1 MIPKII
7 APGSQDFSCA
17 QVSVLPIHRGGVDQH
32 YLRKAAKEA
41 GGFALEKEISELKP
55 IPGHTVIHT
64 IAVGDQER
72 YGFNRNV
79 DGFSRADNKK
89 CHHRFRTQ
97 GHVFKDHANSDP
109 ALKTGDVVATA
120 HNDDMDRIETL
131 AALENAKYAE
141 ELAGLEKGKDIP
153 VSMGSLQQYDVC
165 SLCKHQAKTAADHCE
180 HIRDHLGEITADG
193 VQIGMEN
200 PDPGYFDLSTVWKPA
215 DRIGY
220 TLRKVALE
228 LGPVG
233 GHVLADR
240 FGMGK
245 YADPKLA
252 TLRRLASIEKLSP
265 AVARVVSTAPTD
277 LDDTSKKQLKQ
288 AMAAHG
294 VDVLLDYLHGEGF
307 VLSPRDFTEV
317 ILGAPKLATEAAPG
331 VAALLPDG
339 FNRILG
345 HGDLSVS
352 MDGKPPAVPI
362 KIAEELRV
370 SLQENCSMH
379 EGPAMRRAIVSTL
392 GPATGFVTVK
402 MSSAPM
408 DPTATTGLAELY
420 LRYKLAHASHSAN
433 RAADPLLRTLV
444 QSNVLSS

>member
-1 MIPKII
+1 VIPKII
-7 APGSQDFSCA
+7 APNSQDFSCA
-17 QVSVLPIHRGGVDQH
+17 QVSILPVHSRGIDKH
-32 YLRKAAKEA
+32 YLTKAAKEA
-41 GGFALEKEISELKP
+41 GGFALEKEIAELKP

-64 IAVGDQER
+64 LAVGDSER
-72 YGFNRNV
+72 YGDNRNC
-79 DGFSRADNKK
+79 DGFSREDNKR

-109 ALKTGDVVATA
+109 ALKTGDVIATA
-120 HNDDMDRIETL
+120 HNDVMDRIEAL
-131 AALENAKYAE
+131 AALDNKKYAE

-180 HIRDHLGEITADG
+180 HIRDHLGEVTADG
-193 VQIGMEN
+193 QKIFMEN

-220 TLRKVALE
+220 TIRKVALE
-228 LGPVG
+228 LGPIG

-240 FGMGK
+240 FGMS
-245 YADPKLA
+245 AMSHPKVA

-277 LDDTSKKQLKQ
+277 LDTENRKQLKQ
-288 AMAAHG
+288 AVDAHG
-294 VDVLLDYLHGEGF
+294 VDSVLDYLHSNGF
-307 VLSPRDFTEV
+307 VLSPRDFAEV
-317 ILGAPKLATEAAPG
+317 ILGAPKLAAAAAPG
-331 VAALLPDG
+331 VPALLADG

-345 HGDLSVS
+345 HGDLGVS
-352 MDGKPPAVPI
+352 MDGTPAAVPI
-362 KIAEELRV
+362 KIAEELHG
-370 SLQENCSMH
+370 SLRENCSMH
-379 EGPAMRRAIVSTL
+379 ADQAARRSLVSSL
-392 GPATGFVTVK
+392 GRNVGFGVVK
-402 MSSAPM
+402 VSAALQ

-420 LRYKLAHASHSAN
+420 LRYKLACASHPAN

-444 QSNVLSS
+444 QSNVLS

>member
-7 APGSQDFSCA
+7 APNSQDFRCA
-17 QVSVLPIHRGGVDQH
+17 QVSILPVHSRGVDKH
-32 YLRKAAKEA
+32 YLTKAAKEA
-41 GGFALEKEISELKP
+41 GGFALEKEIAALKP

-64 IAVGDQER
+64 LAVGDQER
-72 YGFNRNV
+72 YGDNRNC
-79 DGFSRADNKK
+79 DGFTRADNKR

-109 ALKTGDVVATA
+109 ALKTGDVVASG
-120 HNDDMDRIETL
+120 HNDAMDRIELL
-131 AALENAKYAE
+131 AALDNKKYAE

-153 VSMGSLQQYDVC
+153 VSMGSLQQYDTC

-180 HIRDHLGEITADG
+180 HIRDHLGEVTSDG
-193 VQIGMEN
+193 QKIFMEN

-220 TLRKVALE
+220 TIRKVALE
-228 LGPVG
+228 LGPIG

-240 FGMGK
+240 YGMS
-245 YADPKLA
+245 AMAHPKVA
-252 TLRRLASIEKLSP
+252 VLRRLASIEKLSP
-265 AVARVVSTAPTD
+265 AVARRVSTAPTD
-277 LDDTSKKQLKQ
+277 LSPVSKKQLKE

-294 VDVLLDYLHGEGF
+294 FDVTLDYLHGEGF
-307 VLSPRDFTEV
+307 VLSPRDFAEV
-317 ILGAPKLATEAAPG
+317 ILGAPKLAAEAAPG
-331 VAALLPDG
+331 VPELLASG

-345 HGDLSVS
+345 HGDLGVS
-352 MDGKPPAVPI
+352 MDGTPGAVPV
-362 KIAEELRV
+362 KIAEELRDA
-370 SLQENCSMH
+370 LQENCSMH
-379 EGPAMRRAIVSTL
+379 PGFATRRVLLSGLSQGP
-392 GPATGFVTVK
+392 GFQVVK
-402 MSSAPM
+402 LSAALS

-420 LRYKLAHASHSAN
+420 VRYKLACASHPAN